1 MQDHLEQR
9 LDKLA
14 KKVVKSSTLESPS
27 LDFTANVMQQV
38 EASQVSHITVYKP
51 LISKRA
57 WFVIAILIIGGLS
70 YSIFG
75 GVQDS
80 TLIEGVD
87 LSIIA
92 DNKITNAIS
101 SITIS
106 KMLSY
111 IIGLGGL
118 VWFAQI
124 SLMKYLMNKR
134 LQF

>member
-14 KKVVKSSTLESPS
+14 KKVVKSSKLESPS
-27 LDFTANVMQQV
+27 LDFTANVMQQI
-38 EASQVSHITVYKP
+38 EASQISHITVYKP

-57 WFVIAILIIGGLS
+57 WLVIAILIISGLT
-70 YSIFG
+70 YTIFG
-75 GVQDS
+75 GLQS
-80 TLIEGVD
+80 SPLLESVD
-87 LSIIA
+87 LSIIS
-92 DNKITNAIS
+92 NNQVTEAIS

-111 IIGLGGL
+111 VIGFGGL
-118 VWFAQI
+118 AWFVQI
-124 SLMKYLMNKR
+124 TLTKHLIDKR